1 MGYSGFI
8 IGIQWFHYW
17 DTVVSL
23 LEYSGFIIGI
33 QRFWL
38 LGYSG
43 FIIEYSGLELVIADI
58 PGLCLKLIN
67 FKDISIKRGSI
78 HTKGFRLEYI
88 IYKVINV

>member
-1 MGYSGFI
+1 MRYSGLI
-8 IGIQWFHYW
+8 IGIQWFNYW
-17 DTVVSL
+17 DTVVS
-23 LEYSGFIIGI
+23 
-33 QRFWL
+33 L

-67 FKDISIKRGSI
+67 FKDISIERASI